1 MVKPALDLQLLR
13 RLPVAERLELIAVLW
28 DSVAQDAPDAAFP
41 VSPEL
46 AAELDRRLAE
56 HDADPASAL
65 DWEQV
70 RAEILR
76 GTFRHES

>member
-1 MVKPALDLQLLR
+1 MVKPAFDLQRLR
-13 RLPVAERLELIAVLW
+13 GLPVAERLELISVLW

-46 AAELDRRLAE
+46 SAELDRRLAE
-56 HDADPASAL
+56 HDANPESAL
-65 DWEQV
+65 EWEQV

-76 GTFRHES
+76 GTFRRES